1 MYRSLNLLSFQVI
14 QIMLIGLMNGYFS
27 FVNVVLWEMGP
38 FTGNMNLLVT
48 AVVMEPLAIMKCVY
62 IREKPQGQHDNPQK
76 ALDRVHYILIRR
88 RINNRRNT
96 LSHACIH
103 RHEHTIGWRAINYWP
118 PSCLDT
124 KKRHI

>member
-14 QIMLIGLMNGYFS
+14 QIMLLGLMNGYFS

-62 IREKPQGQHDNPQK
+62 IRENHK
-76 ALDRVHYILIRR
+76 VSMT
-88 RINNRRNT
+88 T
-96 LSHACIH
+96 L
-103 RHEHTIGWRAINYWP
+103 
-118 PSCLDT
+118 
-124 KKRHI
+124 KRPWTESITFLSGEE